1 MRQTIKKIS
10 AYLMILTA
18 VLSVSVIGNS
28 QTRVQDR
35 EVRQEIRFARGAHS
49 KIIKKQIR
57 RGVSHT
63 YTLRAKRGQRMQVV
77 LTTRGETSFTV
88 YSPSG
93 IVDEADG
100 VKNWRGDLTESGEY
114 QITIGTDSTTNY
126 TLEVA
131 IK

>member
-18 VLSVSVIGNS
+18 VLSVPVIGNS

>member
-1 MRQTIKKIS
+1 MYQTIKKITT
-10 AYLMILTA
+10 YLMILTA
-18 VLSVSVIGNS
+18 ILSVPTVGNS
-28 QTRVQDR
+28 QTRGQDK
-35 EVRQEIRFARGAHS
+35 EIRQEIRFARGAHS
-49 KIIKKQIR
+49 KIIRKQIR
-57 RGVSHT
+57 RGISHT

-93 IVDEADG
+93 IIEEADG
-100 VKNWRGDLTESGEY
+100 VQNWRGDLTESGEY
-114 QITIGTDSTTNY
+114 QITIGTDTTTNY